1 MTYGLNVVF
10 ANILDVHCTCSLF
23 CLDIKQCLISRQQRK
38 RHFICTAGLT
48 LVYFAILFFHWKRAG
63 IMKLNLQKEKGAK
76 VMQTFHLADGLG
88 LE

>member
-1 MTYGLNVVF
+1 MFDIQATEKKTFYLHSWSHF
-10 ANILDVHCTCSLF
+10 ALF
-23 CLDIKQCLISRQQRK
+23 YN
-38 RHFICTAGLT
+38 H
-48 LVYFAILFFHWKRAG
+48 VHWKRAG